1 MHDIVFLGLSFDAWI
16 TLLSIVGVFLTLLF
30 TKTKAHVA
38 FFCVIALL
46 SVTGVLT
53 IEEAFLG
60 FDTSSI
66 ITVGLL
72 FLVVSGI
79 RHTGALEWMVSHLM
93 GQPKNHAS
101 AIVRLM
107 LPVGVLSS
115 FMSNTG
121 TTALFKDVIKMWA
134 NKLGMAPSKL
144 LIPLGYAASLGGL
157 LTLIGTP
164 PNLIIAGIYASNSG
178 NTMNTFAPFPVAICC
193 LLASMIV
200 VILLRNW
207 LPTREAPVSEM
218 ESDAKAL
225 SSVKPTPRTYLS
237 LVIMMLVLALSA
249 FNVLSLPTCCILAA
263 IVMILTKCCTSE
275 QAVKEVDWEIL
286 IVFVGSVSIGTAI
299 HKTGIDE
306 MILKDIFAYTGMT
319 HPLLVLVMLSVTAA
333 ITTEFISD
341 TACAAM
347 FSPIA
352 WEAAT
357 TLGVDPMPF
366 MIALMMAVSNNY
378 ATPIATPPNTLVYVA
393 GGYRFGDFARL
404 GLILKLINLIITIS
418 VVQLFYPM

>member
-207 LPTREAPVSEM
+207 LPTREAPVNEM

-225 SSVKPTPRTYLS
+225 SGVKPTPRTYLS

-263 IVMILTKCCTSE
+263 VVMVLTKCCTSE

-319 HPLLVLVMLSVTAA
+319 HPLLVLAMLSITAA